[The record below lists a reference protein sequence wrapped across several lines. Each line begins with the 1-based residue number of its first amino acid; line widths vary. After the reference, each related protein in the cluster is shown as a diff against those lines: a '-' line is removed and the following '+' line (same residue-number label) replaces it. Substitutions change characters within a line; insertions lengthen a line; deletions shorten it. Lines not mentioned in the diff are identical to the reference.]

1 MASSENTKTTL
12 DFMDCSQGQYIIREG
27 DEGDCAYIVIEG
39 EVEVT
44 KYKLEDKDV
53 VIAVLGANEIFGEM
67 CLFEEDSRRSA
78 SVRVVSDKAK
88 VMVIQRK
95 YFQSQIE
102 GLPEGV
108 RSIVKIIIDRLRRAD
123 YRIAVLC

>member
-1 MASSENTKTTL
+1 MTTL
-12 DFMDCSQGQYIIREG
+12 DFMECSQGQYIIREG
-27 DEGDCAYIVIEG
+27 DEGDCAYIVIDG
-39 EVEVT
+39 EVEVV

-53 VIAVLGANEIFGEM
+53 VIAVLGQNEIFGEM
-67 CLFEEDSRRSA
+67 CLFEEESRRSA

-95 YFQSQIE
+95 YFQSQME

-108 RSIVKIIIDRLRRAD
+108 RNIMKIIIDRLRRAD
-123 YRIAVLC
+123 YRIAILC

>member
-1 MASSENTKTTL
+1 MTTL
-12 DFMDCSQGQYIIREG
+12 DFMECSQGQYIIREG
-27 DEGDCAYIVIEG
+27 DEGDCAYIVIDG
-39 EVEVT
+39 EVEVV

-53 VIAVLGANEIFGEM
+53 VIAVLGQNEIFGEM
-67 CLFEEDSRRSA
+67 CLFEEEGRRSA
-78 SVRVVSDKAK
+78 SVRVVSDRAK

-108 RSIVKIIIDRLRRAD
+108 RNIMKIIIDRLRRAD
-123 YRIAVLC
+123 YRIAILC